1 MAKLNRVSIP
11 LLVILFA
18 LGVLCGVKWTRWFGS
33 SSRKFDS
40 VAILQQVKTLSELVT
55 VQYVIEKVEMLE
67 VPSEHL
73 IGQLIG
79 SENRVLMLA
88 HGTAKA
94 GIDLAQIKPEDL
106 HISGKSIVINLP
118 HAQITDVYLD
128 ENLTKV
134 IDRKTGLLAPPDKD
148 LEQTVRQM
156 AVDDIRRAARSG
168 GIQKDADERARA
180 QLKSLLTQLG
190 FEKVSFEG
198 DTSSDA
204 VPVNAAPASTP
215 IP

>member
-1 MAKLNRVSIP
+1 MANSKRTSFP

-18 LGVLCGVKWTRWFGS
+18 LGILCGVKSARWFGGS
-33 SSRKFDS
+33 ARIFDS

-73 IGQLIG
+73 VGQLIG

-94 GIDLAQIKPEDL
+94 GIDLAKIKPEDL
-106 HISGKSIVINLP
+106 QVSGKSIAINLP
-118 HAQITDVYLD
+118 RAQITDVYLD

-148 LEQTVRQM
+148 LEQTLRQI

-168 GIQKDADERARA
+168 GILRDADARART
-180 QLKSLLTQLG
+180 QLKNLLLQLG
-190 FEKVSFEG
+190 FEKVSFAG
-198 DTSSDA
+198 DSAADA
-204 VPVNAAPASTP
+204 VPVNDAPAATP

>member
-1 MAKLNRVSIP
+1 MAKLNRAFVP
-11 LLVILFA
+11 LLVILFG
-18 LGVLCGVKWTRWFGS
+18 LGIYCGVKLSRWFGS
-33 SSRKFDS
+33 SARKFDS

-55 VQYVIEKVEMLE
+55 VQYVIEKVEGLE

-88 HGTAKA
+88 HGTVKA
-94 GIDLAQIKPEDL
+94 GIELGKIQPADLQVN
-106 HISGKSIVINLP
+106 GKSIVIKLP
-118 HAQITDVYLD
+118 RAQITDAYLD
-128 ENLTKV
+128 DSLTKV

-156 AVDDIRRAARSG
+156 AVDDIRRAARTG
-168 GIQKDADERARA
+168 GILKDADERARA
-180 QLKSLLTQLG
+180 QLKNLLLHLG

-198 DTSSDA
+198 DTASDA
-204 VPVNAAPASTP
+204 VPVNAAPSSTP
-215 IP
+215 IQ